1 MVGDDPANGADMAV
15 TTAPLAGAETS
26 RARQLR
32 AILWAAGAAGTLGAL
47 WPVLT
52 GGGDTVA
59 AAEVIYR
66 ATGGSFV
73 AAGLVAWHRRPG
85 NRVGQLMVATGLLFF
100 AAPLAAQVHSSLVQ
114 TAGLLVTDYWT
125 ITFVILLLVFPR
137 SRRLQGRPERLLVVA
152 FAIPLV
158 VAQPLWLLFLEE
170 EGLTNDL
177 GFWPNERAADWVDK
191 GQRGLLLAATASLF
205 LLLARRWWKATPA
218 LRRVLVPVLAGGAVM
233 LSFAVLLAVDLI
245 TGTRS
250 QTLLTVT
257 IVVLATVPVAFL
269 GGLLRSR
276 LARVAI
282 GDLFVDL
289 HESPTPVELREALR
303 RSLHDPSLELLYWL
317 PEFQSHADVDGR
329 AAAAPVPT
337 AGRAVTAVDVAGARR
352 ALLVHDETL
361 LEEPA
366 LLQAAA
372 AAARVALQNA
382 HLHIELQ
389 ARLAELRGS
398 RARIVEAGQKE
409 RQRLE
414 RNLHD
419 GAQQRLVSLSLQLSL
434 LQSELAD
441 DPRAKEKLETARA
454 EIAASLAELREL
466 ARGLHPAVVSGHGL
480 EVALEQLVA
489 RSGVPVELTVTTG
502 GRLPEALEVA
512 AFYLVSEAL
521 TNIGKYAGANAASV
535 EVTRVRGQVVV
546 EIADDGCGG
555 ADTERGTGLR
565 GLADRVEALGG
576 RLRIWSPV
584 GEGTRVRAELPC
596 ES

>member
-1 MVGDDPANGADMAV
+1 MAV
-15 TTAPLAGAETS
+15 DTASLAGAETR
-26 RARQLR
+26 RARLLWVT
-32 AILWAAGAAGTLGAL
+32 LWAAGAAGTLGAL

-52 GGGDTVA
+52 SAGEPVIA
-59 AAEVIYR
+59 ADVIYR

-73 AAGLVAWHRRPG
+73 AAGMIAWQRRPG
-85 NRVGQLMVATGLLFF
+85 NRVGPLMVATGFLFF
-100 AAPLAAQVHSSLVQ
+100 AAPLAAQLDSSLVQ
-114 TAGLLVTDYWT
+114 TLGLLVTDYWT
-125 ITFVILLLVFPR
+125 ITFVVVLLVFPR
-137 SRRLQGRPERLLVVA
+137 SRRLHGRPEQLLVVA
-152 FAIPLV
+152 FVIPLV
-158 VAQPLWLLFLEE
+158 VAQPLWLLFVEE
-170 EGLTNDL
+170 EGLTNDFAL
-177 GFWPNERAADWVDK
+177 WPNERAADWVDK

-205 LLLARRWWKATPA
+205 LLLAWRWWRATPA
-218 LRRVLVPVLAGGAVM
+218 LRRVLVPVLAGGVVM

-245 TGTRS
+245 NGTRS
-250 QTLLTVT
+250 ETLLTLTV
-257 IVVLATVPVAFL
+257 IVLATVPVAFL

-289 HESPTPVELREALR
+289 HEAPTPVELRDALR

-317 PEFQSHADVDGR
+317 PEFQSYADLDGRAASAPDPVDGR
-329 AAAAPVPT
+329 AIT
-337 AGRAVTAVDVAGARR
+337 TVDVAGEQR
-352 ALLVHDETL
+352 ALLVHDATL

-366 LLQAAA
+366 LLHAAT

-434 LQSELAD
+434 LQTELGD
-441 DPRAKEKLETARA
+441 DPHATEKLESARA

-489 RSGVPVELTVTTG
+489 RSGVPVELMIETD
-502 GRLPEALEVA
+502 GRLPEALELA

-521 TNIGKYAGANAASV
+521 TNIGKYAGANAARV
-535 EVTRVRGQVVV
+535 EVTRVPGHVVV
-546 EIADDGCGG
+546 EISDDGCGG

-596 ES
+596 AS